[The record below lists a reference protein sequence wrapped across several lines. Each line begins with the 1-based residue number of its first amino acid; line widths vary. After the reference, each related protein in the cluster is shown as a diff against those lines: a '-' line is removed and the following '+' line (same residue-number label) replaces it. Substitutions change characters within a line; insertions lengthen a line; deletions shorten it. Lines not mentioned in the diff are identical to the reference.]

1 MESLRGVI
9 RTQNTALYTKLLN
22 SIDVRVINL
31 IAELSGDT
39 EFSLSDSKFEIVYLL
54 VTAFGGGIWF

>member
-9 RTQNTALYTKLLN
+9 KTQNTALYTKLLN
-22 SIDVRVINL
+22 SIDVRVFNL

-39 EFSLSDSKFEIVYLL
+39 EFSLSDLKF
-54 VTAFGGGIWF
+54 